1 MAFLE
6 ALYAST
12 RHDEVALTHWSED
25 ERRTFLAEQF
35 KAQHAHYM
43 THYPDADWLVIIHQ
57 RERIGRLYLERWPT
71 QHRIIDIAL
80 TPKERGNGFGAA
92 ILNDLIDEASEAGKT
107 VSIHVEKNN
116 PAKRLYERLGFEA
129 REDKGVY
136 DLLVRPLS

>member
-12 RHDEVALTHWSED
+12 RHDELALTHWSED

-35 KAQHAHYM
+35 KAQHTHYM

>member
-116 PAKRLYERLGFEA
+116 PAMRLYERLGFEA

-136 DLLVRPLS
+136 DLMVRPLS